1 MFVLLQ
7 VYPPEATAEDGSDD
21 CCCLDVIA
29 VAPSEAEL
37 ERFLAAY
44 EPRYQA
50 ACREFDAWDADLSA
64 DWGEA
69 HDRMLEEL
77 AAKHGALRRSE
88 AARSSWGEDTS
99 LPELRYS
106 RRLGRC
112 CSLAPAPP
120 SRSAASAPAGRVG
133 FPPNESAAVTGCQQ
147 SLALVCRAH
156 LHQDFTHSRHRGAPH
171 VRIIERLAA
180 QPLRHRLQI
189 HVP

>member
-50 ACREFDAWDADLSA
+50 ACREFGAWDADLSA

-88 AARSSWGEDTS
+88 AARSSWGGKIRRCLSCDTHGAWDGVALS
-99 LPELRYS
+99 HPRRHPE
-106 RRLGRC
+106 
-112 CSLAPAPP
+112 APP
-120 SRSAASAPAGRVG
+120 ARPPAG
-133 FPPNESAAVTGCQQ
+133 
-147 SLALVCRAH
+147 LAFH
-156 LHQDFTHSRHRGAPH
+156 LMSQ
-171 VRIIERLAA
+171 
-180 QPLRHRLQI
+180 QPLLVASRA
-189 HVP
+189 